1 MINQNYKL
9 QLSIIFITLCSI
21 FFSYSF
27 KPTSV
32 QLSSRVAQA
41 QNDRRAE
48 ADRLQQ
54 KGEQQLEAGQY
65 VQGTETL
72 EKAMRIYQEIGD
84 TETYEKLLNRI
95 YFLYYS
101 RGAYDKL
108 KPLISEMTALH
119 SDEQETEQRVEVES
133 EFDPKVQKLL
143 IQGSSQEFE
152 KENYTV
158 ARTYFEQALSR
169 AKVIGSEKEQIV
181 VSTYIAK
188 SYLYE
193 QNYANALSSLELAQ
207 RLSEKRYRETAQ
219 QANSSDINQKAD
231 HFLEMINHRLPVLL
245 LTGEIYLQNDNPDK
259 ALTYFEE
266 ASEIATKIEEQY
278 QKFMVSSGGVL
289 YFEDPSLYLSRAHY
303 SLGNYEQALTYA
315 RKAIEKGESI
325 QSPFDTPFFIRTGDL
340 GIGNGHGHVLAGIA
354 LEKLG
359 KLEQAE
365 KQLKRAIQIFEA
377 TRKESTFQGSIYDSL
392 KLFNNQ
398 VRATSFLKQ
407 LFLAQNKP
415 EEALAAAEWGRA
427 RLLVETATA
436 PKELTLEEKVD
447 AFVDARYTPEGIC
460 EETRNYLPEANVPEG
475 LENIFVS
482 QHRENFECNGEAMI
496 QNLKKSYL
504 EAVRQSPEL
513 LDMITGATAPSDVQ
527 PPNAAQLKQIAQ
539 SRQATIVEYSIISET
554 TFFHNPRQEY
564 TSRHIFSGEEQKL
577 VIWVIQPTGEIQSR
591 QIDLK
596 AQDIDIEELVKN
608 TRQTMGL
615 GRAGIAIRPSAE
627 QREASRVEVEK
638 QLKQLH
644 QLLIQPISDLLP
656 SDPEAKV
663 VFVPHK
669 ELFLVPF
676 AALIDSKNEYLIDK
690 YTITTAPSLQTLEVT
705 RQKQQKTVD
714 NQKAVVVG
722 NPIMPSIPSSND
734 QSPTQ
739 LSSLPGAQEEAR
751 QIAELLNTQFLTGNQ
766 ATETEVL
773 RRLPQAQYIHLAT
786 HGLLDDYAGFG
797 IPGALALAPSSGDD
811 GFLTSSEIQELNL
824 SAELAVLSACDTGR
838 GDITGDGVVG
848 LSRALIIAGVPS
860 VVVSLW
866 SVPDAPTAE
875 LMVEFYRNFQ
885 EQGLDKAQ
893 ALRQAMLKIKET
905 NPNPVNWA
913 GFTLIGETE

>member
-1 MINQNYKL
+1 M
-9 QLSIIFITLCSI
+9 FITLCGI

-32 QLSSRVAQA
+32 QLSLGAAQA
-41 QNDRRAE
+41 QNNRRAE

-54 KGEQQLEAGQY
+54 QGEQQLEAGQY

-72 EKAMRIYQEIGD
+72 ERAMRIYQEIGD

-108 KPLISEMTALH
+108 KPLISEITALH

-143 IQGSSQEFE
+143 IQGLSQEFQ

-169 AKVIGSEKEQIV
+169 AKAIGSEKEQIR

-193 QNYANALSSLELAQ
+193 KKYANALSSLELAQ
-207 RLSEKRYRETAQ
+207 RLSEKRYRQTAQ

-231 HFLEMINHRLPVLL
+231 HFREMRNHRLPVLL

-303 SLGNYEQALTYA
+303 NLRNYEQALTYA
-315 RKAIEKGESI
+315 RKAIKKGESI
-325 QSPFDTPFFIRTGDL
+325 QSPNDAPLFMVSTGDL
-340 GIGNGHGHVLAGIA
+340 GKGHGHVLAGIA

-359 KLEQAE
+359 QLEQAE
-365 KQLKRAIQIFEA
+365 KELKQAIQIFET
-377 TRKESTFQGSIYDSL
+377 TRNESTLQGSINESL

-398 VRATSFLKQ
+398 VRATSFLQ
-407 LFLAQNKP
+407 RVLLAKNQP

-436 PKELTLEEKVD
+436 PKELTIEEKVD
-447 AFVDARYTPEGIC
+447 AFVESQYTPEGIC

-475 LENIFVS
+475 FEHIFVS
-482 QHRENFECNGEAMI
+482 PHRGNFECDGEAQMEMI
-496 QNLKKSYL
+496 KEGYL
-504 EAVRQSPEL
+504 EAARQSPEL
-513 LDMITGATAPSDVQ
+513 LDMITGATASSDVQ
-527 PPNAAQLKQIAQ
+527 PPNIAQLKQIAQ
-539 SRQATIVEYSIISET
+539 SRQATVVEYSIISET

-564 TSRHIFSGEEQKL
+564 TPRNIFSGKEQKL
-577 VIWVIQPTGEIQSR
+577 VIWVIQPTGEIQLR

-615 GRAGIAIRPSAE
+615 GRAGIAIRPSPE
-627 QREASRVEVEK
+627 QREASRVQVEQ

-690 YTITTAPSLQTLEVT
+690 YTITTAPSIQTLEVT

-722 NPIMPSIPSSND
+722 NPIMPSIPSPAD
-734 QSPTQ
+734 QPPTQ

-751 QIAELLNTQFLTGNQ
+751 KIAQLLNTQFLTGNQ
-766 ATETEVL
+766 ATEAEVL
-773 RRLPQAQYIHLAT
+773 QRLPQAQYIHLAT

-885 EQGLDKAQ
+885 ERGLDKAQ
-893 ALRQAMLKIKET
+893 ALRQAMLKMKET